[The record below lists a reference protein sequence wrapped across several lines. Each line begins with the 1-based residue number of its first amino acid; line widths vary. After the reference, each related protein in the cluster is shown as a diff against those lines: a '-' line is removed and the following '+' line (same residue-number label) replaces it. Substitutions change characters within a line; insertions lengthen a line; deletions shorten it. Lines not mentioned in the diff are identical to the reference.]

1 MALCPWNNAAKGV
14 TEMEEKYSVLMSVY
28 HRECPEYL
36 RESLMSILTQTV
48 KTDDLILVCD
58 GPLTEEL
65 DWVIEEF
72 EKEYPDVM
80 RVHHLDCNQGLAA
93 ALNAGLVLCKHDLV
107 ARMDTDDL
115 AMPDRCRLQLE
126 KFREDPE
133 LTIVG
138 GAVEEFEDSPDR
150 ITAHKSMPESH
161 EQIREYARVRNP
173 FNHPTVMYRKS
184 AVLAVGGYPEE
195 MLHEDYS
202 LWAELLLAGARGYN
216 LPQTLV
222 RMRTGNDL
230 YARRGGA
237 RYLIQGIKLRW
248 KFYRM
253 GLYSFGNLIY
263 VTAGLTLVCLVPVD
277 IRKGIYRLILRKE

>member
-1 MALCPWNNAAKGV
+1 
-14 TEMEEKYSVLMSVY
+14 MEDKYSVLMSVY
-28 HRECPEYL
+28 HRERPEYL
-36 RESLMSILTQTV
+36 RASLESMLTQTV

-58 GPLTEEL
+58 GPLPEEL
-65 DWVIEEF
+65 DRVIEEF
-72 EKEYPDVM
+72 EQEYPQVL
-80 RVHHLDCNQGLAA
+80 RVHRLEENRGLAT
-93 ALNAGLVLCKHDLV
+93 ALNAGLELCRHELV

-126 KFREDPE
+126 KFGEDPS
-133 LTIVG
+133 LSIVG

-150 ITAHKSMPESH
+150 ITAYKPMPETH
-161 EQIREYARVRNP
+161 EQIRQYARTRNP

-195 MLHEDYS
+195 KLHEDYS
-202 LWAELLLAGARGYN
+202 LWALLLMAGARGYN

-230 YARRGGA
+230 YARRGGV
-237 RYLIQGIKLRW
+237 RYLIRGIKLRW

-263 VTAGLTLVCLVPVD
+263 VAAGLTLVCLVPVSV
-277 IRKGIYRLILRKE
+277 RKGIYRLILRKE